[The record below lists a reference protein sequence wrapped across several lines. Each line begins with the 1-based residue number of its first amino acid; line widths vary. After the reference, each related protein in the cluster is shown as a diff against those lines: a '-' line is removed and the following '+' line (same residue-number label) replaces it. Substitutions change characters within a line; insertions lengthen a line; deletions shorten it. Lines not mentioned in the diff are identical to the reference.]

1 MRKCLFIL
9 LFVPLMSMGQEKSC
23 LVSKVKYYSLPD
35 VVEAMFFTDFASSLK
50 VSLGAKI
57 VSIATESN
65 VSYYLQIET
74 LKKRENSPYY
84 SVVLMSYQEL
94 VECIE
99 FMQRAEV
106 EAPIEA
112 RGGEHDLCEGILQG
126 EQFKLMYSAKGNS
139 VSWYIRLSSSAL
151 EDNVILSEELAFNM
165 LLNKAKAEIDKLMS
179 AN

>member
-1 MRKCLFIL
+1 MRRLLFIL
-9 LFVPLMSMGQEKSC
+9 MFVPLFCMGQEKSC
-23 LVSKVKYYSLPD
+23 YVSKVKYYSLPD
-35 VVEAMFFTDFASSLK
+35 VVEAIYFVDFSKSPK

-57 VSIATESN
+57 VSIATQSDTN
-65 VSYYLQIET
+65 YYLQIET
-74 LKKRENSPYY
+74 LKKRENSSYY
-84 SVVLMSYQEL
+84 SKILMSYQEL

-106 EAPIEA
+106 EAPVEA
-112 RGGEHDLCEGILQG
+112 KGGEHELCEGILLG

-151 EDNVILSEELAFNM
+151 EDNVILSKELEFNM
-165 LLNKAKAEIDKLMS
+165 LLNKAKAEIDRLMS